1 MKNDKNHYSIG
12 SLARDRELL
21 SSFPIVCVSHG
32 FQTNYERGFCN
43 GLVENGAPLTL
54 ISSDRTDTA
63 GLASA
68 VRTRNLRG
76 SQEESRTRWQ
86 KALNMLSY
94 HLSLMAYAIYRRRSI
109 MHVIGLIDPALLCGI
124 LEGLLF
130 RLVNRRYVLTVHN
143 LLPHDRHT
151 YFNRICYGISF
162 RIAHQLVVHTECM
175 KRDLTVKFGIDSEKI
190 LVMEHGIEP
199 ATDANHDWGDERQP
213 GQVPMILIFGK
224 IAPYKGVD
232 LLVEALRSVSF
243 DFRLVIAGAC
253 PSSDFRLRLQ
263 SLIANHPFRER
274 IEWRDGFVAE
284 SDMDLLFKDADLVA
298 LPYRHIDQSGVLFQA
313 LRFGVPVLATRVGQ
327 FAHYVTN
334 DVGEVAEPDDLA
346 DLGLALERWAARR
359 ESFQR
364 SEIRE
369 IGRSYEWPVTVR
381 ALSRVYR

>member
-1 MKNDKNHYSIG
+1 MTNKNHYSIG
-12 SLARDRELL
+12 SLARDSELFA
-21 SSFPIVCVSHG
+21 SFPIVCVSHG

-43 GLVENGAPLTL
+43 GLVENGVPLTL

-86 KALNMLSY
+86 KALNMFGY

-109 MHVIGLIDPALLCGI
+109 MHVIGLIDPPLLCGI

-151 YFNRICYGISF
+151 YFNRICYGLSF

-175 KRDLTVKFGIDSEKI
+175 KRDLTVKFGIDSENI

-199 ATDANHDWGDERQP
+199 ATDVDHDWGDERQP

-232 LLVEALRSVSF
+232 LLIEALRAVSF

-253 PSSDFRLRLQ
+253 PSNDFRLKLQ
-263 SLIANHPFRER
+263 ALIANHPFRER
-274 IEWRDGFVAE
+274 IEWRDGFVTE
-284 SDMDLLFKDADLVA
+284 SDMELLFKAADLVA

-327 FAHYVTN
+327 FAHYVTK

-346 DLGLALERWAARR
+346 SLSGAFERWEVRR
-359 ESFQR
+359 KSFQR
-364 SEIRE
+364 SLIRE
-369 IGRSYEWPVTVR
+369 IGRSYEWPTTVQV
-381 ALSRVYR
+381 LNSVYR

>member
-1 MKNDKNHYSIG
+1 VTSNRTHNSIG
-12 SLARDRELL
+12 SLANDRKLF

-54 ISSDRTDTA
+54 ISSDRTDVA
-63 GLASA
+63 GLAGK
-68 VRTRNLRG
+68 VQTRNLRG
-76 SQEESRTRWQ
+76 SQEESRTRLQ

-94 HLSLMAYAIYRRRSI
+94 HLSLMAYAIYKRRSI
-109 MHVIGLIDPALLCGI
+109 VHVIGLIDPALLCGI

-151 YFNRICYGISF
+151 NFNRICYGLSF

-175 KRDLTVKFGIDSEKI
+175 KHDLTAKFGIDSDKI

-199 ATDANHDWGDERQP
+199 ATEANYDWGDERRP

-232 LLVEALRSVSF
+232 LLVEALQSVSF
-243 DFRLVIAGAC
+243 AFRLVIAGAC
-253 PSSDFRLRLQ
+253 PSDDFRQRLRV
-263 SLIANHPFRER
+263 LIAGHPFREC
-274 IEWRDGFVAE
+274 IEWRDGFVPE
-284 SDMDLLFKDADLVA
+284 QDMERLFKAAALVA

-327 FAHYVTN
+327 FAQYVTE

-346 DLGLALERWAARR
+346 DLVSALERWAMRR
-359 ESFQR
+359 ESIQR
-364 SEIRE
+364 RRIRE
-369 IGRSYEWPVTVR
+369 IGRSYEWQVTVR